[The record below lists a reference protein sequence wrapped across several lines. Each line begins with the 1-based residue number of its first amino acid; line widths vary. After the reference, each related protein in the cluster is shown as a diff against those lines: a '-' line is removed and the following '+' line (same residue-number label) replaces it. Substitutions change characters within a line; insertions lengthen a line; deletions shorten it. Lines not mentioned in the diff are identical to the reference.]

1 MALAR
6 YLLSSRRYLQP
17 RVEPRD
23 IYRVTTTQLDPIV
36 LFFVLG
42 LAAGVLKAD
51 LRLPQPIL

>member
-6 YLLSSRRYLQP
+6 YLLPSRRYLQS
-17 RVEPRD
+17 RMEPPGF
-23 IYRVTTTQLDPIV
+23 YRVMMTQLDPIV

-42 LAAGVLKAD
+42 IAAGVLKAD